1 MVCESSIQL
10 PMNGTISC
18 RFFLDECVI
27 YNQFTAETHLLG
39 GIGAEIF
46 NVISNK
52 SITRNQLL
60 QYIRNIFIVETDF
73 DIETHMDNL
82 ILEYQQLGLLVV
94 SMNYPA

>member
-1 MVCESSIQL
+1 
-10 PMNGTISC
+10 MNGTISC
-18 RFFLDECVI
+18 RFYLDECVI
-27 YNQFTAETHLLG
+27 YNKFTAETHLLG

-46 NVISNK
+46 NVISKK
-52 SITRNQLL
+52 SATRNQLL

-73 DIETHMDNL
+73 DIETYMDNL

>member
-1 MVCESSIQL
+1 
-10 PMNGTISC
+10 MNGTISC
-18 RFFLDECVI
+18 LFFLDECVI

-46 NVISNK
+46 NVISKN

-73 DIETHMDNL
+73 DIEVYMDNL
-82 ILEYQQLGLLVV
+82 IQEYQQLGLLVV
-94 SMNYPA
+94 SMNYSA

>member
-1 MVCESSIQL
+1 MICESSIQL

-18 RFFLDECVI
+18 RFFLDECVV

-46 NVISNK
+46 NVISKN

-73 DIETHMDNL
+73 DIEVYMDNL
-82 ILEYQQLGLLVV
+82 IQEYQQLGLLVV
-94 SMNYPA
+94 LMNYSA

>member
-1 MVCESSIQL
+1 MICESSIQL

-27 YNQFTAETHLLG
+27 YNQFTAEKHLLG

-46 NVISNK
+46 NVISKN

-60 QYIRNIFIVETDF
+60 QYIRNIFIVETDY
-73 DIETHMDNL
+73 DIEVYMDNL
-82 ILEYQQLGLLVV
+82 IQEYQQLGLLVV
-94 SMNYPA
+94 SMNYSA

>member
-1 MVCESSIQL
+1 MICESSIQL

-18 RFFLDECVI
+18 RFYLDECVI

-46 NVISNK
+46 NVISKK

-73 DIETHMDNL
+73 DIEVYMDNL
-82 ILEYQQLGLLVV
+82 IQEYQQLGLLVV
-94 SMNYPA
+94 SMNYSA

>member
-1 MVCESSIQL
+1 MICESSIQL

-46 NVISNK
+46 NVISKK

-60 QYIRNIFIVETDF
+60 QYIRNIFIVDTDF
-73 DIETHMDNL
+73 DIETYIDNL

-94 SMNYPA
+94 SMNYSA

>member
-1 MVCESSIQL
+1 MCESTIQL

-27 YNQFTAETHLLG
+27 YNQFTAETHLLD

-46 NVISNK
+46 NVISKK
-52 SITRNQLL
+52 SITRSQLL
-60 QYIRNIFIVETDF
+60 QYIRNIFIVEMDF
-73 DIETHMDNL
+73 DIETYMDNL